1 MKDGASFGVTYGR
14 VDLLANLLAVDLCLG
29 LQLLSATGQLVSC

>member
-1 MKDGASFGVTYGR
+1 MRRDAAETYGR

-29 LQLLSATGQLVSC
+29 LQLLGAAGELVLC